1 MCGPDRDAGA
11 MAYPRCG
18 HCAGLFKGGSLTATC
33 PLHPECTIGL
43 LHHNCVRLHMER
55 CHPDD
60 DIPFGFGIDPILQ
73 ARQAGWEDYY
83 ADQTRRFLEAQWRR
97 MTHKIIRRWE
107 TESACLAS
115 NTRHQIRLART
126 FYDI

>member
-1 MCGPDRDAGA
+1 MA
-11 MAYPRCG
+11 AYPRCG

-55 CHPDD
+55 CHPDH
-60 DIPFGFGIDPILQ
+60 DIPFGFELDAVLQ

-83 ADQTRRFLEAQWRR
+83 ADQARRFLQAQWSR
-97 MTHKIIRRWE
+97 MTLRIIRGWE
-107 TESACLAS
+107 TEIALLAS
-115 NTRHQIRLART
+115 NTRHQIRWARRLMVVRG
-126 FYDI
+126 D